1 MMQSTLNKALQKRIL
16 SRTTP
21 QLVATQRC
29 NFAGKEIK
37 FGTDARALML
47 EGCDMLADAVQ
58 VTLGPRGR
66 NVVLDR
72 TFGVPKITKDGVTV
86 AKDIE
91 FSNRYH
97 NIGAN
102 LVKQV
107 ASKTNDEAGD
117 GTTTA
122 TILARA
128 IFKSG
133 CKSVAAGMNPMD
145 LRRGIQMA
153 VEQVVI
159 GLQEQSIPI
168 LSSEEIH
175 NVATISANNDAHIGG
190 LIAGI
195 FDKLGPNG
203 TITVAEGKSLET
215 EVEYVEGLKW
225 DRGYTS
231 PYFVTDAKT
240 SKVEFTNAAV
250 LLVDKKISSV
260 QQILPFLES
269 CMQAQKPLLLVAEDV
284 ESEALATLVVNK
296 LRGGLKVAAVKSP
309 GFGDNRRNTMQDI
322 AIATGATFCS
332 DDVGQSLDGADV
344 SVLGTAKQV
353 IISKDDTIIMGG
365 AGTTEEVN
373 ERVDAILAAMD
384 NTSSEYDKEKLQ
396 ERMGRLTGGVA
407 IIKVGGSS
415 EVEVGELKDRIQDA
429 LCATRA
435 ASEEG
440 VVVGGGS
447 ALLYASKKLD
457 GLEGINFDQNI
468 GIGIVRDAC
477 RIPTKTICQNAGFEG
492 SIVVD
497 KLIEGGDFAKGFDAS
512 KGEYVD
518 MKAAGIIDPTK
529 VVRTALVDASGVAS
543 LMITTE
549 AMIVDHPENKSAG
562 GPPDMGGMGGMGGM
576 M

>member
-1 MMQSTLNKALQKRIL
+1 MQSIKHTLGKRSL
-16 SRTTP
+16 LFRNPSS
-21 QLVATQRC
+21 LVATQRF
-29 NFAGKEIK
+29 NFAGKDIK
-37 FGTDARALML
+37 FGTEARSLML

-107 ASKTNDEAGD
+107 ASKANDEAGD

-128 IFKSG
+128 IFKEG

-145 LRRGIQMA
+145 VRRGIQLA
-153 VEQVVI
+153 VDTVVEE
-159 GLQEQSIPI
+159 LRAQSIPI
-168 LSSEEIH
+168 KTTAEIQ

-195 FDKLGPNG
+195 FDRLGANG

-225 DRGYTS
+225 DRGYIS

-269 CMQAQKPLLLVAEDV
+269 CMQNQKPLLLVAEDV

-322 AIATGATFCS
+322 AIATGATFIS
-332 DDVGQSLDGADV
+332 EDVGESLENSDL
-344 SVLGTAKQV
+344 SVLGSAKQV
-353 IISKDDTIIMGG
+353 IISKEDIILMGG
-365 AGTTEEVN
+365 AGTSDDVQH
-373 ERVDAILAAMD
+373 RVDAIIQQME
-384 NTSSEYDKEKLQ
+384 NTGSEYDREKLQ

-407 IIKVGGSS
+407 VIKVGGAS

-435 ASEEG
+435 ASDEG
-440 VVVGGGS
+440 IVVGGGS
-447 ALLYASKKLD
+447 ALLYASLKLD
-457 GLEGINFDQNI
+457 SLKGVNFDQDH
-468 GIGIVRDAC
+468 GIGIVKQAC
-477 RIPTKTICQNAGFEG
+477 RIPTKTIC
-492 SIVVD
+492 
-497 KLIEGGDFAKGFDAS
+497 
-512 KGEYVD
+512 
-518 MKAAGIIDPTK
+518 
-529 VVRTALVDASGVAS
+529 
-543 LMITTE
+543 
-549 AMIVDHPENKSAG
+549 
-562 GPPDMGGMGGMGGM
+562 
-576 M
+576 